1 MKATAIALVFVGMY
15 WIMKGIADI
24 RQDDM
29 QGGWLLVMGVLL
41 LPLAKYLWDKDFGKT
56 DSSKSK

>member
-24 RQDDM
+24 RQEDM

-56 DSSKSK
+56 DPSK